1 MTIQSHQKRRRT
13 RARGGFTLPEAMVSA
28 TLCMVVMAGLIT
40 IYLFGLGLFGFTKPK
55 LCASDDARAF
65 VGAIVNELRSAH
77 LIRIG
82 TGGAEAFTEVGPG
95 KRQEGNA
102 IQIHPTADLTR
113 FVRYYHDASDFE
125 LKRLASE
132 LPSVHTVAHSVSNH
146 VVFSSEDFAGR
157 VLTNNQNNRVI
168 GLLLQFYQIEYPVMR
183 IQPGELYD
191 YYQVRTKV
199 TRRKIL

>member
-1 MTIQSHQKRRRT
+1 MNLRWHQGQRTT

-40 IYLFGLGLFGFTKPK
+40 IYLFGLGLFSFTKPK
-55 LCASDDARAF
+55 LCASDDARGF

-82 TGGAEAFTEVGPG
+82 QGGADAFAEVALGA
-95 KRQEGNA
+95 RQEGNA
-102 IQIHPTADLTR
+102 IQIHPTADLTQY
-113 FVRYYHDASDFE
+113 VRYYHDDSDRE
-125 LKRLASE
+125 LKRLVSGH
-132 LPSVHTVAHSVSNH
+132 PSVQTVAHSISNH
-146 VVFSSEDFAGR
+146 IVFASEDFAGR

-168 GLLLQFYQIEYPVMR
+168 GLFLQFYQIEYPVMK
-183 IQPGELYD
+183 IQSGEFYD